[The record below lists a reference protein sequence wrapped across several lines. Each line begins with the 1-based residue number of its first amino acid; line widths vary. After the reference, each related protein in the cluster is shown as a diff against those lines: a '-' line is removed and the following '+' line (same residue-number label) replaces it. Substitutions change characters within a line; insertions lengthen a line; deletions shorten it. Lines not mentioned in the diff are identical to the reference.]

1 MEQMNDINQNNI
13 INSSLLRRTH
23 NEVSI
28 NSPQRKILDSIIGF
42 YYKNGNSDFDEKIQI
57 INLINLLTPNYS
69 MIKID
74 NETKDPLYYIEGE
87 EKIIKLVTYDFKLI
101 NVRIPCSISKRD
113 LYSIAWPYKTLF
125 SSEIMLVHNNNILK
139 EDESS
144 IDNIQNEDIITIIE
158 SIVFPDDSYYNNLI
172 QNNRNEEMINVCF
185 KDNNNSD
192 FILYL
197 EFPKNVTI
205 NELQKAFYLKFG
217 YNKANMNLYNYS
229 YNSLNDYND
238 KKVYE
243 LFIFTIYFR
252 IAGEG
257 LLGTYIQTFGKVIN
271 VEIEYALNHEIMHQT
286 TQIGLLNTCK
296 DLINYIEASL
306 SDSSLKIKR
315 MYLNKK
321 EVNINEIKSLASL
334 GINNDCVCFVE
345 F

>member
-1 MEQMNDINQNNI
+1 MEQMNDIDQNNI

-113 LYSIAWPYKTLF
+113 LYSIAIPYKTLF
-125 SSEIMLVHNNNILK
+125 CSEIMLVHNNNILK

-197 EFPKNVTI
+197 EFPKNVTV

-217 YNKANMNLYNYS
+217 YNKTNMNLYNYS

-271 VEIEYALNHEIMHQT
+271 VEIEYTLNHEIVHQT
-286 TQIGLLNTCK
+286 TQIGLLNTCN
-296 DLINYIEASL
+296 DLINYIEESL

-315 MYLNKK
+315 IYLNKK
-321 EVNINEIKSLASL
+321 EVNINEIKSLSSL
-334 GINNDCVCFVE
+334 GINNDCACFVE

>member
-1 MEQMNDINQNNI
+1 
-13 INSSLLRRTH
+13 
-23 NEVSI
+23 
-28 NSPQRKILDSIIGF
+28 
-42 YYKNGNSDFDEKIQI
+42 
-57 INLINLLTPNYS
+57 
-69 MIKID
+69 
-74 NETKDPLYYIEGE
+74 
-87 EKIIKLVTYDFKLI
+87 
-101 NVRIPCSISKRD
+101 
-113 LYSIAWPYKTLF
+113 
-125 SSEIMLVHNNNILK
+125 MLVHNNNILK

-185 KDNNNSD
+185 KDNNTD
-192 FILYL
+192 LTLYL
-197 EFPKNVTI
+197 EFPKNATI
-205 NELQKAFYLKFG
+205 NELQKAFYLKYG
-217 YNKANMNLYNYS
+217 YNRANMSLYDYT
-229 YNSLNDYND
+229 YHSLNDYNN

-252 IAGEG
+252 IAGDG

-271 VEIEYALNHEIMHQT
+271 VEVGFVLNNQIVHQT
-286 TQIGLLNTCK
+286 APIGLLNTCK

-315 MYLNKK
+315 IFLNKK
-321 EVNINEIKSLASL
+321 EVNINEIKSLGSL